1 MQKYTVCKKEGDI
14 PTGHP
19 NINKLIRE
27 YYEWFYDNKF
37 WNLDK
42 IDKFIKWYNL
52 PKIT

>member
-27 YYEWFYDNKF
+27 YYE
-37 WNLDK
+37 
-42 IDKFIKWYNL
+42 
-52 PKIT
+52 